1 MTATSPE
8 QVIQQFSLYLSD
20 GDLEGALALY
30 EPNATFA
37 FQPGEVVHGLDA
49 IRSALAGFVALKPKL
64 TGEIQK
70 VLEADETA
78 LVINKWN
85 LEGTQPDGTPI
96 TISGQSADVLR
107 RRADGTWRLLID
119 DPWGASYMRDAAH
132 RGSEKREFR
141 GWSS

>member
-20 GDLEGALALY
+20 GNLEGALAPY
-30 EPNATFA
+30 EPDATFA
-37 FQPGEVVHGLDA
+37 FQPGEVVQGLDA
-49 IRSALAGFVALKPKL
+49 IRSALAGFVTLKPKV

-78 LVINKWN
+78 LVIKKCT

-96 TISGQSADVLR
+96 TISGQSADVVR
-107 RRADGTWRLLID
+107 RQTDGTWRLLID
-119 DPWGASYMRDAAH
+119 APWGAS
-132 RGSEKREFR
+132 
-141 GWSS
+141 

>member
-1 MTATSPE
+1 MIATSPE
-8 QVIQQFSLYLSD
+8 QVIQQFLLYLND
-20 GDLEGALALY
+20 GNLEGALALY

-107 RRADGTWRLLID
+107 RQTDGTWRLLID
-119 DPWGASYMRDAAH
+119 DPWGAS
-132 RGSEKREFR
+132 
-141 GWSS
+141 